1 MTKCVQIVQLEIP
14 QIPHNSFGPSAQSG
28 QFFWDIFEK
37 ISHHMSIVY
46 AFYNNISVNLETEFN
61 FEQFEFWNL
70 EVQTV
75 D

>member
-1 MTKCVQIVQLEIP
+1 MTKWGLIKLEIP
-14 QIPHNSFGPSAQSG
+14 QIPYNSFGPSAQIG
-28 QFFWDIFEK
+28 QFFGIFLKK

-46 AFYNNISVNLETEFN
+46 AFYNNISVHLETKFN